1 MALLKWM
8 RGPRLRTIAGL
19 LALGLSTRAP
29 DRALAQTADSAPEY
43 AVKAGYLLNFAR
55 YAEWRADAFASPTAP
70 ILICV
75 LGEDPFG
82 ELLDRVVG
90 GRVSQNRPVSLRR
103 SSRVEELRDC
113 HVVFISRSERKE
125 LPTILATLRGT
136 HAMTVC
142 DVDALFDPGVMIKLA
157 VVEEAVRFEVRLEP
171 AERAGLRFSSRM
183 LDAALRVWPRDPAR
197 KD

>member
-1 MALLKWM
+1 MALLTWI
-8 RGPRLRTIAGL
+8 RGPRLPKMAAL
-19 LALGLSTRAP
+19 LALGLSTLAP
-29 DRALAQTADSAPEY
+29 TRALAQTADSAPEY

-82 ELLDRVVG
+82 DELDRVVG
-90 GRVSQNRPVSLRR
+90 GRVSQSRPVSLRR
-103 SSRVEELRDC
+103 SRRVEELRDC

-142 DVDALFDPGVMIKLA
+142 DVDALFDQGVTIKLA
-157 VVEEAVRFEVRLEP
+157 VVKEAVRFEVRLEP
-171 AERAGLRFSSRM
+171 AERAGLRFNSRM
-183 LDAALRVWPRDPAR
+183 LDAALRVWPREPA
-197 KD
+197 KQN